1 MKLQPG
7 ITAVVTG
14 AANGIGRATAETLA
28 RRGVSVVL
36 VDVDEPAL
44 AETLERLATAGC
56 RVSSHV
62 ADVADRASM
71 AAAARE
77 IGARYGSLEILI
89 NSAGVS
95 LSGRFEALRLEDIEW
110 LLRTNFWGVV
120 YSCHVFLPQ
129 LKRAPAAAIVNVLSQ
144 LALVAAPGKTAYCAS
159 KFGVR
164 GLSESLASELAGSP
178 VRVIRVYPGP
188 VSTSIVRRGRATD
201 PETQR
206 REAEFLAE
214 RGLAPSA
221 VAKAIVRAIERD
233 SSRVLVGWEAR
244 VLDVAGRALPELT
257 RAGVAY
263 AARRLGLV

>member
-1 MKLQPG
+1 MKLQPEV
-7 ITAVVTG
+7 TAVVTG
-14 AANGIGRATAETLA
+14 AANGIGRATAEALA
-28 RRGVSVVL
+28 RRRVRVAL
-36 VDVDEPAL
+36 VDVDEPRL
-44 AETLERLATAGC
+44 AETADRLLTAGC
-56 RVSSHV
+56 HVSSHV
-62 ADVADRASM
+62 ADVADRA
-71 AAAARE
+71 AIADVARE

-95 LSGRFEALRLEDIEW
+95 LSGRFEALRLDDIEW
-110 LLRTNFWGVV
+110 LMRTNFWGVV

-129 LKRAPAAAIVNVLSQ
+129 LKSAPAAAIVNVLSQ
-144 LALVAAPGKTAYCAS
+144 LALVAAPGKTAYCAA

-164 GLSESLASELAGSP
+164 GFSESLASELAGSS

-188 VSTSIVRRGRATD
+188 VSTSIVHRGRATD

-221 VAKAIVRAIERD
+221 VANAIVRAIERD
-233 SSRVLVGWEAR
+233 SSRVVVGWGTRA
-244 VLDVAGRALPELT
+244 LDVAGRALPEFT

-263 AARRLGLV
+263 VARRLGLV